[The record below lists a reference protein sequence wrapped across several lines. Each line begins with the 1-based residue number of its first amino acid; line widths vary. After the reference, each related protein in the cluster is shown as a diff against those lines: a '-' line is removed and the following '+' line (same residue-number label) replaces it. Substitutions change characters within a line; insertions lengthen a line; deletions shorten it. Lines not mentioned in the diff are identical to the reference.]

1 MSVFYQALLLGALGA
16 YCWLDWCVGFLYLNR
31 PIVLC
36 PLVGLILGD
45 VQMGLTL
52 GAVLET
58 YFLGTVVIGGYQAP
72 DAGVSSILAAAF
84 AIHSGMDADA
94 ALLLAVPIAV
104 VMTSLQNV
112 LWAGYSFTSK
122 IADNY
127 AAKGNARGIYG
138 IMFLEMAGN
147 TLLKFLVVFCA
158 WLYGS
163 EAVTALLTKIPDV
176 ILTGMATAGGI
187 LPAIGLAILVSMI
200 MNKSN
205 FAYFLLGFLLVAY
218 FGMPTIGIAVL
229 GVIIILVK
237 FDFKAVARN
246 FRNADA
252 VAAGEEDNDD
262 F

>member
-1 MSVFYQALLLGALGA
+1 MSVLQQALLLGVLGA

-36 PLVGLILGD
+36 PLVGLIMGD
-45 VQMGLTL
+45 LQTGLML

-84 AIHSGMDADA
+84 AIKSGLDADA

-127 AAKGNARGIYG
+127 AAKGNARGVYG
-138 IMFLEMAGN
+138 IMFLEMVGN
-147 TLLKFLVVFCA
+147 ALLKFLVVFFA
-158 WLYGS
+158 WIYGS
-163 EAVTALLTKIPDV
+163 EAVAALLTKIPDV
-176 ILTGMATAGGI
+176 ILSGMAKAGGI

-200 MNKSN
+200 MNKQN
-205 FAYFLLGFLLVAY
+205 FAYFLLGFVLVAY
-218 FGMPTIGIAVL
+218 LGMPTIGIAIL

-237 FDFKAVARN
+237 FDFKSIAKN
-246 FRNADA
+246 LKNPDA
-252 VAAGEEDNDD
+252 VRVSEGNDD
-262 F
+262 DF

>member
-1 MSVFYQALLLGALGA
+1 MTVLQQAFLLGLLGA
-16 YCWLDWCVGFLYLNR
+16 YCWVDWCVGFLYLNR

-45 VQMGLTL
+45 FQTGLML

-84 AIHSGMDADA
+84 SIQSGLNTDA

-104 VMTSLQNV
+104 LMTSLQNV
-112 LWAGYSFTSK
+112 LWAAYSFTSK

-127 AAKGNARGIYG
+127 AEKGNAKGIYG
-138 IMFLEMAGN
+138 IMLLEMTGN
-147 TLLKFLVVFCA
+147 ILLKFFVVFFA

-163 EAVTALLTKIPDV
+163 EAVSSLLTKIPDV
-176 ILTGMATAGGI
+176 ILTGMSTAGGI

-200 MNKSN
+200 MNKRN
-205 FAYFLLGFLLVAY
+205 FIYFLLGFVLVAY
-218 FGMPTIGIAVL
+218 FGVPTIGIAVL
-229 GVIIILVK
+229 GVIIIFAK
-237 FDFKAVARN
+237 FDFGGIARN
-246 FRNADA
+246 LKGSNVKSVEVD
-252 VAAGEEDNDD
+252 DDD

>member
-1 MSVFYQALLLGALGA
+1 MSVLQQALLLGLLGA

-36 PLVGLILGD
+36 PLVGLIMGD
-45 VQMGLTL
+45 VQMGLAL

-84 AIHSGMDADA
+84 AIHNGMDADA

-127 AAKGNARGIYG
+127 AAKGNAKGVYG
-138 IMFLEMAGN
+138 IMFLEMIGN
-147 TLLKFLVVFCA
+147 TLLKFFVVFFA
-158 WLYGS
+158 WIYGS
-163 EAVTALLTKIPDV
+163 EAVSALLTKIPDV
-176 ILTGMATAGGI
+176 ILSGMATAGGI

-205 FAYFLLGFLLVAY
+205 FAYFLLGFVLVAY
-218 FGMPTIGIAVL
+218 LGIPTIGIAIL

-237 FDFKAVARN
+237 YDFKAIAKS
-246 FRNADA
+246 FKSSDA
-252 VAAGEEDNDD
+252 VTVSEVDSDD